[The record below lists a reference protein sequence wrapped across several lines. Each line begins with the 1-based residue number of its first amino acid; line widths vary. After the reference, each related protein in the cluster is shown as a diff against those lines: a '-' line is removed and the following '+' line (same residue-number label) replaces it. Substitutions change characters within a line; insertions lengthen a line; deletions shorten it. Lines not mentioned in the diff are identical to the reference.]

1 MAAPSRTG
9 RTTLIT
15 GASSGIGTAF
25 AHALAERGED
35 IVLTARREDRLRT
48 LAAEL
53 EERHGVRTTVLV
65 ADLAAPD
72 GVQGL
77 LAGLESNG
85 VRIRGLI
92 NNAGF
97 GGHGR
102 FEREDPRRLAAEL
115 AVNVTAPVLLTR
127 ALLPGMLER
136 DRGFV
141 INLASTAAFQA
152 VPSMAVYAATKA
164 FVLSFSEALWAET
177 AGRGV
182 RVLALAPGAT
192 ETEFFE
198 VAGEG
203 GSVGRR
209 QTPQQVVRAAL
220 AALDRGR
227 GPSVVSGL
235 PNTLSARASRIVPR
249 ALLTRIAG
257 RVVGDGR
264 R

>member
-1 MAAPSRTG
+1 MAARTG

-15 GASSGIGTAF
+15 GASSGIGEAF
-25 AHALAERGED
+25 ARALAERGED
-35 IVLTARREDRLRT
+35 LVLTARREDRLRA

-53 EERHGVRTTVLV
+53 ERRHGIRASVLV
-65 ADLAAPD
+65 ADLAAE
-72 GVQGL
+72 GAVQRL
-77 LAGLESNG
+77 LADLEAAG
-85 VRIRGLI
+85 VVVRGLI

-102 FEREDPRRLAAEL
+102 FEHEDPQRIAAEL
-115 AVNVTAPVLLTR
+115 AVNVTAPVLLAR

-136 DRGFV
+136 GKGYIV
-141 INLASTAAFQA
+141 NLASTAAFQA

-164 FVLSFSEALWAET
+164 FVLSFTEALWAET

-209 QTPQQVVRAAL
+209 QTPEQVVRVAL

-235 PNTLSARASRIVPR
+235 LNTLSARSGRLVPR
-249 ALLTRIAG
+249 ALLTRLAG
-257 RVVGDGR
+257 VMVGDGR